1 MGLSHGCR
9 VLSDSE
15 IEVYMVCEKGASD
28 QQKLKSSVY
37 IEGVWGQSPQENF
50 VDTLF
55 TLAENNSTNYILAC
69 AALELLITMQQLF
82 K

>member
-1 MGLSHGCR
+1 MTSNRRPSVQPLDLHQFNTRHSVMGLSHGCR

-37 IEGVWGQSPQENF
+37 IEGVWGQNPQENF

-55 TLAENNSTNYILAC
+55 TLA
-69 AALELLITMQQLF
+69 
-82 K
+82 

>member
-37 IEGVWGQSPQENF
+37 IEGVIQDILCNMHALVFSQIAILTRT
-50 VDTLF
+50 D
-55 TLAENNSTNYILAC
+55 STILTDP
-69 AALELLITMQQLF
+69 LNVY
-82 K
+82 